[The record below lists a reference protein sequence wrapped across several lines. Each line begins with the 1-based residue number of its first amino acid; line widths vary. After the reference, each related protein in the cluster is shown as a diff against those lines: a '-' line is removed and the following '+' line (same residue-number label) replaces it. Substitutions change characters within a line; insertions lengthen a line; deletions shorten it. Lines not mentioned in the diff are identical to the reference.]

1 MNIFEIEKNKT
12 DSDFIKKNGELEL
25 EVFADVI
32 ETVKDVPYLGSLFK
46 LGKVC
51 MNIKD
56 WQFTRKLAKFLKESE
71 SIDEKT
77 KKQFFDILSPKEY
90 KRISE
95 YFIHLLNAAEEEDKA
110 AIMERIYKERLM
122 NKIDNDEMLRLCTI
136 VTKVYLP
143 DLKKLPDYLEES
155 VNETIEVQTFI
166 NAGLIDNYVGGIW
179 KDRPTYS
186 LNEIGRKLYGILNES
201 GWFYQ

>member
-77 KKQFFDILSPKEY
+77 KKGSG
-90 KRISE
+90 
-95 YFIHLLNAAEEEDKA
+95 AEV
-110 AIMERIYKERLM
+110 R
-122 NKIDNDEMLRLCTI
+122 
-136 VTKVYLP
+136 
-143 DLKKLPDYLEES
+143 
-155 VNETIEVQTFI
+155 
-166 NAGLIDNYVGGIW
+166 G
-179 KDRPTYS
+179 
-186 LNEIGRKLYGILNES
+186 
-201 GWFYQ
+201 